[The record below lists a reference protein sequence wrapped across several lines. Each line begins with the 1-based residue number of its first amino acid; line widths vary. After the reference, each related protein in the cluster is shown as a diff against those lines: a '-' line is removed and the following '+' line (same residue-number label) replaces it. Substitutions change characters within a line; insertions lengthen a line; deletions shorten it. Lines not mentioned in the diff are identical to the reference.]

1 MLNANEVKL
10 LVQMICERQIAMIN
24 FNHGNFTEEE
34 YVKLEKLK
42 VKVKELEDK
51 QC

>member
-1 MLNANEVKL
+1 VLDTDEVKL
-10 LVQMICERQIAMIN
+10 LVQMICERQIAMIK
-24 FNHGNFTEEE
+24 FNHGNFADEE

-51 QC
+51 SC